1 MKKQGV
7 EKSLDVSDALLQEAD
22 EKALHNAVQQVA
34 PGVKKQLTER
44 QYSEAMAS
52 MSSLKEPV
60 DAFFDNVMVMVD
72 DEGVRDNRLGLLQQV
87 HALCSD
93 VADISQLQI
102 KG

>member
-1 MKKQGV
+1 M
-7 EKSLDVSDALLQEAD
+7 
-22 EKALHNAVQQVA
+22 QQVA
-34 PGVKKQLTER
+34 PGVQEQLSVR
-44 QYSEAMAS
+44 KYAEAMAT

-72 DEGVRDNRLGLLQQV
+72 DPKIRDNRLGLLQQV

-102 KG
+102 KA